1 MMCKKNCQGYE
12 DIFFSISSL
21 LNSAFLMWVIDELGS
36 WQGRGGREA
45 KWGQMGKRATSA
57 GSYGSPQAQFQQ
69 SRSQVL
75 KWVGTE
81 FQIRMAFSSTAI
93 AKQPREH
100 RHPRSR
106 PFDSLRVSCV
116 SSA

>member
-12 DIFFSISSL
+12 DFFSISSL
-21 LNSAFLMWVIDELGS
+21 LNSAFLMPVIDELGS
-36 WQGRGGREA
+36 WQGRGGLEA

-57 GSYGSPQAQFQQ
+57 GNYGSPQARFQQ
-69 SRSQVL
+69 PRSQVF

-81 FQIRMAFSSTAI
+81 LQIWITLSSTVVAE
-93 AKQPREH
+93 QPREH

-106 PFDSLRVSCV
+106 PFESPV
-116 SSA
+116 